1 MPTASG
7 FWAHQGLTWD
17 LACGKLGDWT
27 VQEAPGGRLREG
39 NYSWELWSARGLVA
53 FRADVPC
60 SPSKQRPALPG
71 PLALGL
77 RTQDAGVCGGCVL
90 SESCWKLSKRT
101 PCRRQSKG
109 PLGETRELSGRG
121 RRLLCQLLKQFLP
134 PSPCRYHGAA
144 SEGWG
149 VCPPP
154 MGSVSSGCSILE
166 AVWQGGHTWVVGP
179 DWSPVPVPPL
189 LRDLLVSSAL
199 DIDSRCVLVFVKVNE

>member
-1 MPTASG
+1 MCLAPPASS
-7 FWAHQGLTWD
+7 AQRCQGLWPWASAHRTQASVVD
-17 LACGKLGDWT
+17 AC
-27 VQEAPGGRLREG
+27 
-39 NYSWELWSARGLVA
+39 SARAAGS
-53 FRADVPC
+53 
-60 SPSKQRPALPG
+60 SPSGHRVGAR
-71 PLALGL
+71 A
-77 RTQDAGVCGGCVL
+77 
-90 SESCWKLSKRT
+90 
-101 PCRRQSKG
+101 KG
-109 PLGETRELSGRG
+109 PSVRPVSCRGEAGGS
-121 RRLLCQLLKQFLP
+121 LCQLLKQFLP
-134 PSPCRYHGAA
+134 PSPCWYHGAA